1 MAVSINSVQLSLPQV
16 TIAGFFLVVGFLY
29 FAFQITELTRVLL
42 STFVTRGRSLTSFGP
57 RGSWALITGA
67 SDGIGKQYAL
77 QLAKAGFN
85 VVLVS
90 RTEAKLQNLSFE
102 ITSSNSDIRT
112 EILAMDFSK
121 NLDSDYERLA
131 AIIKDKDIAILINN
145 VGQSHELPIPYA
157 EDPEE
162 EVNNIIIIN
171 CIGTLKVTRLVLPG
185 MSARKRG
192 LILTMGSF
200 AGLLP
205 TPLLATYSGSKAFL
219 QNWSTAL
226 AAEVEELG
234 IAVYFIQSYIVTSA
248 MSKVKRPTYM
258 FPSEKDF
265 VKSTLAKIGN
275 RGGSVGYAFSGT
287 PWWSHALLA
296 WSILTVGYPFGHYV
310 LHQNFVT
317 HKKIRARALKK
328 AEKMRLEAKKGT

>member
-1 MAVSINSVQLSLPQV
+1 M
-16 TIAGFFLVVGFLY
+16 
-29 FAFQITELTRVLL
+29 
-42 STFVTRGRSLTSFGP
+42 
-57 RGSWALITGA
+57 ITGA

-90 RTEAKLQNLSFE
+90 RTESKLQNLSFE

-131 AIIKDKDIAILINN
+131 AIIRDKDIAILINN
-145 VGQSHELPIPYA
+145 VGQSHELPVPYA
-157 EDPEE
+157 EDPED
-162 EVNNIIIIN
+162 EVNNIIITN

-200 AGLLP
+200 GGLLP

-234 IAVYFIQSYIVTSA
+234 ITIYFVQAYIVTSA
-248 MSKVKRPTYM
+248 MSKVKRSTYM

-265 VKSTLAKIGN
+265 VKSTLARIGN
-275 RGGSVGYAFSGT
+275 RCGSVGYAFSGT
-287 PWWSHALLA
+287 PWWSHALFA

-310 LHQNFVT
+310 VRQNLAT

-328 AEKMRLEAKKGT
+328 AERMRLEAKKGT